1 MADPAGAYLIA
12 DAVRIE
18 WIGGGS
24 VASDTTPPTVALV
37 APLSGATSVAPNASV
52 TVTFSELM
60 TATTITAGTFE
71 LRDPSGNQVAA
82 TVSYDAATQTATLD
96 PVSPLD
102 DSSGFYTALVR
113 SGPTGVKDLAGNPLA
128 TDFAWSFTTAVP
140 PMTVLGS
147 PTVDGNGVKYYSVV
161 SGYIGAEPT
170 TLRILEPTN
179 PAPGQP
185 HRFLYVLPVEPGVT
199 DLNSQF
205 GDGLE
210 QARLLNLQNLYNLTL
225 VAPSFPIDPWYG
237 DNDIN
242 PDRRLESFV
251 VKAVVPFVD
260 QLDAAGPDPERW
272 LVGFSKSG
280 FGALTLIFRHPD
292 VFDAAAA
299 WDAPAQLT
307 TSPGLQWDMADT
319 YGTEANFVQY
329 EIPGLVAED
338 YAPFLTSN
346 RIWISGD
353 VALYTADMAT
363 LDQQMTSAGILHT
376 YVGGVVRS
384 HSWSSGW
391 LQIAIGDLASTSVS
405 VDLTAPVTTAAVT
418 VGTSVSVDLTAPV
431 TTAAVTVGT
440 LGTNGWYTSAVTIGL
455 SATDNLSNVAAT
467 YYSLNGGTTWAA
479 GTSVAVSAQGTTTVS
494 YYSVDYAGNTEAVG
508 NYAVKIDTVA
518 PTVTAPNITTGPNE
532 ATGARVFYTGASAS
546 DQTSDVSSLTFNPPS
561 GSHFLVG
568 TTTVNYTA
576 IDNAGNSAQGS
587 FTVTV
592 NQTGFV
598 GSVLYVIGTSG
609 NDAFVINGTNPSS
622 VPITIGGT
630 AVYGSPFNLSRGQTI
645 NVYGNAGND
654 TFTISGAVGATLD
667 GGTGSNTFTVTSYT
681 GTGTL
686 TGGGS
691 DTVVATKNVAAIN
704 LSNTA
709 FSTPADGM
717 SLTISGMGTANI
729 TGGAANNTYNVSG
742 WTGAGNFAA
751 GGGTDTLNY
760 TNDVSGIV
768 LTNTSVAISGGASVT
783 LSGFEVANLTGGSS
797 ANIFDVTGWTGTG
810 SLTGNG
816 ATSTVA
822 ATKNTDTTLTN
833 SSLTA
838 GTMNMM
844 LSGITLS
851 ALTANNTASRVID
864 ASAFSGSSTLIA
876 AGTGRAKLFGGS
888 GNDTLRVT
896 GSGPA
901 VLVGGDGADMLSAEG
916 SGRTILIGGL
926 GADSVT
932 STGGGQAILI
942 GGNTTYDAPTAG
954 HLTAL
959 DAILNEWNSGR
970 SFSARINNIRNGT
983 GSTGGN
989 KFDATTIFNDGAVDV
1004 LTSNATGTGQC
1015 WLIKR
1020 GNDTLNN
1027 KATDQV
1033 DDLGA

>member
-1 MADPAGAYLIA
+1 
-12 DAVRIE
+12 
-18 WIGGGS
+18 
-24 VASDTTPPTVALV
+24 
-37 APLSGATSVAPNASV
+37 
-52 TVTFSELM
+52 
-60 TATTITAGTFE
+60 
-71 LRDPSGNQVAA
+71 
-82 TVSYDAATQTATLD
+82 
-96 PVSPLD
+96 
-102 DSSGFYTALVR
+102 
-113 SGPTGVKDLAGNPLA
+113 
-128 TDFAWSFTTAVP
+128 
-140 PMTVLGS
+140 MTVLGS
-147 PTVDGNGVKYYSVV
+147 PTVDANGVKYYSVV
-161 SGYIGAEPT
+161 SAYIGAEPT

-307 TSPGLQWDMADT
+307 SLQWDMADT

-384 HSWSSGW
+384 HSWNSGW
-391 LQIAIGDLASTSVS
+391 LQIAIGDLASTFVS

-479 GTSVAVSAQGTTTVS
+479 GTSVAVWAQGTTTVS

-654 TFTISGAVGATLD
+654 TFTISGTVGATLD

-797 ANIFDVTGWTGTG
+797 ANTFDVTGWTGTG

-901 VLVGGDGADMLSAEG
+901 VLVGGDGADMFER
-916 SGRTILIGGL
+916 GRQRSDDPHRRLR
-926 GADSVT
+926 
-932 STGGGQAILI
+932 
-942 GGNTTYDAPTAG
+942 APTA
-954 HLTAL
+954 
-959 DAILNEWNSGR
+959 
-970 SFSARINNIRNGT
+970 
-983 GSTGGN
+983 
-989 KFDATTIFNDGAVDV
+989 
-1004 LTSNATGTGQC
+1004 
-1015 WLIKR
+1015 
-1020 GNDTLNN
+1020 
-1027 KATDQV
+1027 
-1033 DDLGA
+1033 

>member
-1 MADPAGAYLIA
+1 MNYTAIDNAGNSSQ
-12 DAVRIE
+12 
-18 WIGGGS
+18 GS
-24 VASDTTPPTVALV
+24 FT
-37 APLSGATSVAPNASV
+37 V
-52 TVTFSELM
+52 TV
-60 TATTITAGTFE
+60 
-71 LRDPSGNQVAA
+71 NQ
-82 TVSYDAATQTATLD
+82 
-96 PVSPLD
+96 
-102 DSSGFYTALVR
+102 
-113 SGPTGVKDLAGNPLA
+113 
-128 TDFAWSFTTAVP
+128 
-140 PMTVLGS
+140 
-147 PTVDGNGVKYYSVV
+147 
-161 SGYIGAEPT
+161 
-170 TLRILEPTN
+170 
-179 PAPGQP
+179 
-185 HRFLYVLPVEPGVT
+185 
-199 DLNSQF
+199 
-205 GDGLE
+205 
-210 QARLLNLQNLYNLTL
+210 
-225 VAPSFPIDPWYG
+225 
-237 DNDIN
+237 
-242 PDRRLESFV
+242 
-251 VKAVVPFVD
+251 
-260 QLDAAGPDPERW
+260 
-272 LVGFSKSG
+272 
-280 FGALTLIFRHPD
+280 
-292 VFDAAAA
+292 
-299 WDAPAQLT
+299 
-307 TSPGLQWDMADT
+307 
-319 YGTEANFVQY
+319 
-329 EIPGLVAED
+329 
-338 YAPFLTSN
+338 
-346 RIWISGD
+346 
-353 VALYTADMAT
+353 
-363 LDQQMTSAGILHT
+363 
-376 YVGGVVRS
+376 
-384 HSWSSGW
+384 
-391 LQIAIGDLASTSVS
+391 
-405 VDLTAPVTTAAVT
+405 
-418 VGTSVSVDLTAPV
+418 SVSVDLTAPV

-494 YYSVDYAGNTEAVG
+494 YYSVDYAGNTEAIG

-576 IDNAGNSAQGS
+576 IDNAGNSSQGS

-592 NQTGFV
+592 NQSGFV

-630 AVYGSPFNLSRGQTI
+630 AVYGSPFNLSGGRTI

-797 ANIFDVTGWTGTG
+797 ANTFDVTGWTGTG

-851 ALTANNTASRVID
+851 TLTANNTASRVID